1 MILVTIL
8 LNAEA
13 SLSLSLSLHTHT
25 HSAQLKAVGFKVE
38 DLKVNGKDYNVKNR
52 NDNVKTME
60 LGHSSGTL
68 HFNFPQDYNV
78 GTTANADATGEK
90 MMTLTSGKTVKIKV
104 HSPDLEKQEV
114 TIDYLFE
121 TASLTNG
128 KYFVYD
134 PTIHEVHS
142 KDSKDFDSSADVSED
157 AASDVL
163 PSVTLTVIV
172 SVLAVLFL

>member
-1 MILVTIL
+1 M
-8 LNAEA
+8 
-13 SLSLSLSLHTHT
+13 
-25 HSAQLKAVGFKVE
+25 GFKVE
-38 DLKVNGKDYNVKNR
+38 DLKVNGKDYNVENR
-52 NDNVKTME
+52 NDDVKTME

-68 HFNFPQDYNV
+68 QINFPRDYNV
-78 GTTANADATGEK
+78 GTTEGADPTGEK
-90 MMTLTSGKTVKIKV
+90 MMTVTSGKTVKIKV

-142 KDSKDFDSSADVSED
+142 KDSKDSKNVLPDVSED

-163 PSVTLTVIV
+163 PSVALTVIV